1 MVYSST
7 RSILEQFELL
17 PPNQRLKEFIIYTS
31 GIDFGLYFQ
40 NKKSVFSFEN
50 RTKSNTCHFAGKFSK
65 EISFMMFCKYS
76 LVIS

>member
-31 GIDFGLYFQ
+31 GIDFGPYFQ
-40 NKKSVFSFEN
+40 NKKASFLLKTAQN
-50 RTKSNTCHFAGKFSK
+50 QILATSPA
-65 EISFMMFCKYS
+65 SFQKKYR
-76 LVIS
+76 L